1 MLQQL
6 SKESAESN
14 AALLAGHDDCARL
27 QENSTLLSKQ
37 FSRAAM
43 KAVDDQRG
51 LLAATRTKLEAQQMT
66 LIAVGDA
73 DPSPQTAQPGF
84 ERYHVSFDA
93 PMSAKCGWNSY
104 PVQPTGISSDF

>member
-66 LIAVGDA
+66 LIAVGEQKA
-73 DPSPQTAQPGF
+73 HLPLLRASLSLVP
-84 ERYHVSFDA
+84 
-93 PMSAKCGWNSY
+93 
-104 PVQPTGISSDF
+104 